1 MSTIK
6 KWLVQFVDL
15 IRGQDNLWLVI
26 GIRASFFWL
35 FFNPW
40 LVNFLA
46 FDTLLAVILVL
57 KQARVD

>member
-1 MSTIK
+1 MSTIN

-46 FDTLLAVILVL
+46 FLLAVILVL